1 MMASGSASGVS
12 ERLRLSDLSD
22 QQWRTLIRISLI
34 TQRKLT
40 FEWLPATL
48 FFQPMNEAKRKR
60 AAYVAL
66 TIVTEYVSPT
76 PKEQNSREENRV
88 FLRSNNME
96 MPEFM
101 LPSYM
106 RQQETLLKAQHPQ
119 RVCMFL
125 NHVAG
130 LGCKRAASECQY
142 AHVCILCGKNN
153 HGAHMVTSA
162 GMYMCQVHR
171 EYEEGMIILAK
182 ELLERDEDMAPG
194 LYRSYRLMGGTTLE
208 AEVYR
213 IVSAAVD
220 AAVIRYDRINNA
232 LLFNKTSEAE
242 IEQRLS
248 KRTAPEQAIA
258 SPPWQHLP
266 VPASRLPMPSDSN
279 SAATPTPSAASGGGD
294 PAERDNFEE
303 TTDGPDG
310 RNGASDGED
319 SDSEDEEDHTVY
331 SVALPEDDD
340 DEEGYSRTLFYT
352 FDTVNRLGVPNDS
365 LGSSVYKGEVEE
377 LGNRVAVAI
386 KRFRLPSEKVSYKA
400 AKKRFQT
407 ETRRLQDL
415 IRNGV
420 SCVVPI
426 REVVPS
432 IKFDGCKFGLMVMQR
447 CSEGDL
453 GVFIKGNK
461 DSVNTYLIRD
471 FSIQLVRAYRTIH
484 RDHICHIDV
493 KPANILIHKGRDYT
507 YRLLLCDFAISHRVE
522 GQLTS
527 SVMPQAPLPTHV
539 LGHTVSRE
547 GIWSAPEVFNK
558 INNLSIERPTVS
570 CDLWALGNVL
580 YFLGTKG
587 ECLIRPQDL
596 EGFQGFTNKAAVEG
610 VVRER
615 LKLLIP
621 SEPLLAD
628 LVQQLAMHDPLRRL
642 QLSRAISH
650 PALWTQDKIK
660 AFVTECWT
668 NMKEKMVREL
678 DKSSAL
684 IIDNDGGTW
693 VPKLE
698 SVFPDISRLKSWRR
712 VKQLHDKGEGGFDTA
727 GSLLRTFR
735 NSIAHVDN
743 LRFTHGDEPTH
754 RIIDIFVRTFPRLLI
769 VLHEVMLQFGTFEDS
784 DINGL
789 TYKKMTPQPAI

>member
-1 MMASGSASGVS
+1 M
-12 ERLRLSDLSD
+12 SDLSD
-22 QQWRTLIRISLI
+22 QQWRTLVRISHI
-34 TQRKLT
+34 AQRKLT
-40 FEWLPATL
+40 FEWLPASL
-48 FFQPMNEAKRKR
+48 FFMPMNEAKRKR

-66 TIVTEYVSPT
+66 TIVTECVSPT
-76 PKEQNSREENRV
+76 PKEQNSREENRA
-88 FLRSNNME
+88 FLMSNNME
-96 MPEFM
+96 MPDFM
-101 LPSYM
+101 LPSYV
-106 RQQETLLKAQHPQ
+106 RQQENLLKAPHPQ

-142 AHVCILCGKNN
+142 AHVCVLCGKNN

-182 ELLERDEDMAPG
+182 ELLERNYEDVAPG
-194 LYRSYRLMGGTTLE
+194 LYRSYRLMGGTTID

-213 IVSAAVD
+213 IVGAAVD
-220 AAVIRYDRINNA
+220 AAVIRYDRANNA

-248 KRTAPEQAIA
+248 RRTASQQAST
-258 SPPWQHLP
+258 SPPWQQLP
-266 VPASRLPMPSDSN
+266 VPAAHLSMSSDSN
-279 SAATPTPSAASGGGD
+279 SSTALTAASTTPPTPPTASGGGD
-294 PAERDNFEE
+294 PAERDDFEE
-303 TTDGPDG
+303 TTDVP
-310 RNGASDGED
+310 NGYNGVRDSED
-319 SDSEDEEDHTVY
+319 SDSENEDHTEY
-331 SVALPEDDD
+331 SFALPDDD
-340 DEEGYSRTLFYT
+340 DDDEGYSRTLFYT
-352 FDTVNRLGVPNDS
+352 FDTENRLGVPNDS

-432 IKFDGCKFGLMVMQR
+432 IRFEGCKFGLMVMQR

-453 GVFIKGNK
+453 GVFIEGNK
-461 DSVNTYLIRD
+461 DSMNSYLIRD
-471 FSIQLVRAYRTIH
+471 FAIQLVRAYRTIH

-493 KPANILIHKGRDYT
+493 KPANILIHKSRDHT
-507 YRLLLCDFAISHRVE
+507 YRLLLCDFAISHRIE
-522 GQLTS
+522 GQITS
-527 SVMPQAPLPTHV
+527 SVIPQAPLPTHV
-539 LGHTVSRE
+539 LGHTVSCE

-558 INNLSIERPTVS
+558 INNLSTERPTVS

-587 ECLIRPQDL
+587 ECLIRPRDL
-596 EGFQGFTNKAAVEG
+596 EGFQGFTNKAAVEE
-610 VVRER
+610 VVRQR
-615 LKLLIP
+615 LELLVP

-628 LVQQLAMHDPLRRL
+628 LVQQLATYDPRMRL
-642 QLSRAISH
+642 HLGRAVSH

-660 AFVTECWT
+660 AFVTDCWT
-668 NMKEKMVREL
+668 NLKDQMVREL

-698 SVFPDISRLKSWRR
+698 SAFPDISRLKSWRH

-769 VLHEVMLQFGTFEDS
+769 VLHEVMLQFGTFVDS

-789 TYKKMTPQPAI
+789 TYKTTVQPVV